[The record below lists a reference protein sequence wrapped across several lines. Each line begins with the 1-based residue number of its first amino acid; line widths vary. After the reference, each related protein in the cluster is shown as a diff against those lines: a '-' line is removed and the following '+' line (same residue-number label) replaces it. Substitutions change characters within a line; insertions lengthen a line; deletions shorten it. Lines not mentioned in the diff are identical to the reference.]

1 MSAPMVKFLLVDDLD
16 SNLVALEA
24 LLRRDGLELLVA
36 HSGPAALEIL
46 LEHEVDLAL
55 LDVNMPGMDGFQL
68 AEFMRGTDRTRSIP
82 IIFITAGSSHVQPN
96 FRGYELGAV
105 DFLFKPIDSH
115 VLLSKGGV
123 FFQLAQ
129 QRQELRRLAEER
141 AKQSAAHAAAGQF
154 LRTMMDGAYDL
165 IYAQNPE
172 GRVLFANA
180 GAAKVWR
187 LASEKTIG
195 RKEVECWPLEPAA
208 AKQLATLNADVT
220 RTGLRQQGEIEALVD
235 GQRSFFWVD
244 KAPMRGEHGIV
255 SGVVTVA
262 KDITELRQAREA
274 LAAER
279 ALLEALLEASPIGL
293 MMVDAAGC
301 MARINPAAAAL
312 WGPLGRANQQT
323 AYPWKGWWADDSA
336 RSGQP
341 VDPVEWAALRALRGE
356 PVQGD
361 VIEVEPFDEPG
372 SRRIIINAAAAVRSA
387 SGAIVG
393 AVIAQTDITGMK
405 RTERALR
412 QSEDRVRQQ
421 LAEIEGIYD
430 AAPLGMCTFDE
441 DLRLVRINGRLA
453 AMNGLPAAQH
463 VGRTAAE
470 VLPALANA
478 AVKLAQAVLRT
489 GLPIRHEVCRET
501 PAQPGVQ
508 RVWDESWY
516 PLKDSSGAVL
526 EIGVMVDD
534 ITERR
539 QIEHALRESEEQ
551 FRALAEHIPH
561 LAWMCDPAGNVFWYN
576 QRWLDFTGT
585 TLDEVRDLGWL
596 HYQHSEHKDRVLAE
610 FQSALTSG
618 TPFDDTFPLRGADG
632 LYRWFLTRAFP
643 LRNAQGSIV
652 RWFGTNTDITVLSET
667 QQALREARNTV
678 QQYAQSLEATVEE
691 RTATLRA
698 AVAELEAFS
707 YSMAHDLRGPLR
719 TMAGYAEVISQE
731 NPDLDATT
739 RHYLDRIRAGARR
752 LDRVTQEMLSYAR
765 LREALPLETVS
776 VSDLLADLIESY
788 PNLQASRDQITVDS
802 PIPRVIG
809 NAAALTQVL
818 SNLVGN
824 ALKFVAPGCPPEVRV
839 WGETVAELPD
849 MPVSATGWVRVYIED
864 KGIGI
869 PPEARG
875 KLFQL
880 FQRFTLPGNYEGV
893 GMGLAMAHKAVERMH
908 GRIGYEPLNP
918 RGSRFWFALPAP

>member
-1 MSAPMVKFLLVDDLD
+1 
-16 SNLVALEA
+16 
-24 LLRRDGLELLVA
+24 
-36 HSGPAALEIL
+36 
-46 LEHEVDLAL
+46 
-55 LDVNMPGMDGFQL
+55 
-68 AEFMRGTDRTRSIP
+68 
-82 IIFITAGSSHVQPN
+82 
-96 FRGYELGAV
+96 
-105 DFLFKPIDSH
+105 
-115 VLLSKGGV
+115 
-123 FFQLAQ
+123 
-129 QRQELRRLAEER
+129 
-141 AKQSAAHAAAGQF
+141 
-154 LRTMMDGAYDL
+154 
-165 IYAQNPE
+165 
-172 GRVLFANA
+172 
-180 GAAKVWR
+180 
-187 LASEKTIG
+187 
-195 RKEVECWPLEPAA
+195 
-208 AKQLATLNADVT
+208 
-220 RTGLRQQGEIEALVD
+220 
-235 GQRSFFWVD
+235 
-244 KAPMRGEHGIV
+244 
-255 SGVVTVA
+255 
-262 KDITELRQAREA
+262 
-274 LAAER
+274 
-279 ALLEALLEASPIGL
+279 
-293 MMVDAAGC
+293 
-301 MARINPAAAAL
+301 
-312 WGPLGRANQQT
+312 
-323 AYPWKGWWADDSA
+323 
-336 RSGQP
+336 
-341 VDPVEWAALRALRGE
+341 
-356 PVQGD
+356 
-361 VIEVEPFDEPG
+361 
-372 SRRIIINAAAAVRSA
+372 
-387 SGAIVG
+387 
-393 AVIAQTDITGMK
+393 
-405 RTERALR
+405 
-412 QSEDRVRQQ
+412 
-421 LAEIEGIYD
+421 
-430 AAPLGMCTFDE
+430 
-441 DLRLVRINGRLA
+441 
-453 AMNGLPAAQH
+453 
-463 VGRTAAE
+463 
-470 VLPALANA
+470 
-478 AVKLAQAVLRT
+478 
-489 GLPIRHEVCRET
+489 
-501 PAQPGVQ
+501 
-508 RVWDESWY
+508 
-516 PLKDSSGAVL
+516 
-526 EIGVMVDD
+526 
-534 ITERR
+534 
-539 QIEHALRESEEQ
+539 
-551 FRALAEHIPH
+551 
-561 LAWMCDPAGNVFWYN
+561 MCDPAGNVFWYN